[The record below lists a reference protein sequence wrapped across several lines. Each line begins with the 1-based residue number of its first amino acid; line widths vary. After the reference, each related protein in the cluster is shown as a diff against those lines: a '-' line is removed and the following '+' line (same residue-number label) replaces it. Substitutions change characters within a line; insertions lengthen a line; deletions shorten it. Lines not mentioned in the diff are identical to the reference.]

1 MFDVVTYGIAV
12 TDAFESETGCRLK
25 ILNEVSSVDPN
36 PRLRCVART
45 DPNSSA
51 ANSGTVITQFPNLER
66 QKTLSP
72 GQR

>member
-1 MFDVVTYGIAV
+1 MFDVVIYGIAV

-25 ILNEVSSVDPN
+25 TLNEVCSVDPN
-36 PRLRCVART
+36 PRLRCVARR
-45 DPNSSA
+45 DPNASA